1 MALVAISL
9 PCPLRDFAPAPI
21 ASPARS
27 ADCRLCFHPL
37 EEAFRSLTSASM
49 AWEQKF
55 AAPPGCEVLGG
66 AEVTL
71 KRRVCLPG
79 EGRWV
84 NAWWLGSFLVGSTV
98 HVRAWL

>member
-1 MALVAISL
+1 
-9 PCPLRDFAPAPI
+9 
-21 ASPARS
+21 
-27 ADCRLCFHPL
+27 
-37 EEAFRSLTSASM
+37 M

-79 EGRWV
+79 KGRWV
-84 NAWWLGSFLVGSTV
+84 NAWWRGSFLVGSPV
-98 HVRAWL
+98 VVRVWL